1 MASCWHRA
9 PLRRLKS
16 SIVIRGYFNL
26 VKSFGV
32 FMGRDET
39 ALKKRIQEL
48 EEENQIL
55 NKIIFKAPIP
65 IFVLDKHHKITHF
78 NQALERLTGYTSQ
91 QMVGS
96 DSQWKAFYA
105 NRRPVM
111 ADLIIDK
118 SSDQEILEHYGFKY
132 DRTNFNKER
141 FAATD
146 FFPDLPPEGKWLF
159 FTAAPFTDRN
169 RKISGAVETL
179 QDVTEQKINEQKINE
194 LYRIYRNVLEF
205 IPYPIIV
212 YGDRGMV
219 SYVNPAFTTTFGW
232 TLEELFNKPLPF
244 VPKSLEAETNDI
256 LTQFQE
262 DKQLGR
268 YETKRLTRE
277 GQILDV
283 VIWAASHTRFKEN
296 KIENFVILR
305 NITEEKRLAANNKI
319 IMRISAALPEY
330 TDLEELMN
338 YLTHEIKEL
347 LNVEGAIVLLY
358 DEIKENL
365 FSLGASYD
373 DSDTQER
380 AREFRFNLDEVF
392 AGKVLKTGQAEVV
405 NDPDILLKTYPE
417 RDKRLGYQT
426 RNIMGVPIRSDGRI
440 IGVLC
445 AINKKLNSFDDNDM
459 ELMTM
464 IGGTAAISI
473 ENARFSDA
481 LKEAYRDVASLNR
494 AKGKAINHL
503 SHELKTPVAV
513 LTGSLEILRKKL
525 GTVPNV
531 KADATLNRIERNLS
545 RIVDIQDEVAD
556 IMENKTY
563 AARGLLL
570 KMLETC
576 QDELETLVEDALHR
590 ENFDPDQ
597 LSQSIRNLI
606 DTKFG
611 HRSQRHKTI
620 ELSEAFQTLFK
631 TMRPQFHFRRI
642 QINTNLGEALP
653 CLLIPPDVLNKIM
666 GGLLKNAIENTP
678 DQGRI
683 DVSTAKTEKGILFQ
697 VQDFG
702 VGIEPDDQKRIFEG
716 FFTTQET
723 LLYSTKTP
731 FEFYAGGKGAD
742 LLRMKLFSD
751 RLGFTIQIDSKRCCF
766 LHENPEETCPGDI
779 LKCQFCTDQTDCLNS
794 GYTLFSVFF
803 PDEQ

>member
-1 MASCWHRA
+1 
-9 PLRRLKS
+9 
-16 SIVIRGYFNL
+16 
-26 VKSFGV
+26 
-32 FMGRDET
+32 MGRDET
-39 ALKKRIQEL
+39 DALKKRIQEL
-48 EEENQIL
+48 EEENQTL

-78 NQALERLTGYTSQ
+78 NQALEKLTGYGSAE
-91 QMVGS
+91 MVGS

-105 NRRPVM
+105 DKRPVM
-111 ADLIIDK
+111 ADLIVDK
-118 SSDQEILEHYGFKY
+118 SSAQKIMALYGVKY
-132 DRTNFNKER
+132 DRAISGKEL
-141 FAATD
+141 FAGTD
-146 FFPDLPPEGKWLF
+146 FFPDIPPEGKWLF

-169 RKISGAVETL
+169 GEICGAVETL
-179 QDVTEQKINEQKINE
+179 QDVTEKKINEQKINE
-194 LYRIYRNVLEF
+194 LYRIYRNILEF

-212 YGDRGMV
+212 YGDKGIV

-244 VPKSLEAETNDI
+244 VPKSLEAETHDI

-268 YETKRLTRE
+268 YETKRLTKE

-283 VIWAASHTRFKEN
+283 VIWAASHTRLEEN

-305 NITEEKRLAANNKI
+305 NITEEKRLATNNKI

-358 DEIKENL
+358 DEIKEDL

-392 AGKVLKTGQAEVV
+392 AGKVMKTGQAEVV

-417 RDKRLGYQT
+417 REKKLGYQT

-445 AINKKLNSFDDNDM
+445 AINKKHNLFDDNDM

-503 SHELKTPVAV
+503 SHELKTPVAI

-525 GTVPNV
+525 GTAPNV
-531 KADATLNRIERNLS
+531 KADATLNRIERNLN

-556 IMENKTY
+556 IMEDKTY

-576 QDELETLVEDALHR
+576 QDELETLIEGALHSK
-590 ENFDPDQ
+590 NFDPDQ
-597 LSQSIRNLI
+597 LSHSIRNLI

-611 HRSQRHKTI
+611 YRSQHHKLI
-620 ELSEAFQTLFK
+620 DLSEGFQNLFK
-631 TMRPQFHFRRI
+631 AMGPEFHFRRI
-642 QINTNLGEALP
+642 QINLDLAEALP
-653 CLLIPPDVLNKIM
+653 PLLMPPDVLNKIM

-683 DVSTAKTEKGILFQ
+683 DVNASKTTKGILFQ
-697 VQDFG
+697 VHDFG

-731 FEFYAGGKGAD
+731 FEFNAGGKGAD

-751 RLGFTIQIDSKRCCF
+751 RLGFTIKIDSKRCRF
-766 LHENPEETCPGDI
+766 LQENQEDTCPGDI
-779 LKCQFCTDQTDCLNS
+779 LKCRFCTDQEDCLNS
-794 GYTLFSVFF
+794 GYTLFSVVF
-803 PDEQ
+803 PNTQ